1 MVFFAANENEPVVPI
16 GDDGKSIFKAD
27 TSMSMLSD
35 KRIGLALS
43 GGISRGPAHIGAL
56 NVLVQAGIPI
66 DYVTG
71 VSAGSIVGAVFC
83 AGVPLEKMND
93 LAIQIG
99 WRRVARLVWPRRGF
113 LSFKKLEWF
122 LTELIGDVDFQ
133 QLKIPFAVVVTD
145 LLSGEPVVLTEG
157 RVATA
162 VHASCAVPGFVEPV
176 ERDGRLLGD
185 GGVSCNLP
193 GKQVR
198 ALGADYVIGID
209 LMQPH
214 LRRRMGPF
222 RFGAMALETLV
233 QRSGGGLDSVD
244 CLIQPA
250 LAGFNSLTFGRAAY
264 LIERGEAATRQ
275 RQDTILAALNK
286 PPALDLP
293 HIPDTP
299 VQIA

>member
-1 MVFFAANENEPVVPI
+1 MDIPHR
-16 GDDGKSIFKAD
+16 
-27 TSMSMLSD
+27 

-43 GGISRGPAHIGAL
+43 GGISRGPAHIGVL
-56 NVLVQAGIPI
+56 NVLAQQGIPI
-66 DYVTG
+66 DRVAG
-71 VSAGSIVGAVFC
+71 VSAGSIIGAVFC
-83 AGVPLEKMND
+83 AGVPLEMMNE
-93 LAIQIG
+93 AAMKIG
-99 WRRVARLVWPRRGF
+99 WRRMARLVWPRRGF
-113 LSFKKLEWF
+113 LSFRKLERF
-122 LTELIGDVDFQ
+122 LIDLIGDVEFH

-145 LLSGEPVVLTEG
+145 LLSGEPVVLRDG

-198 ALGADYVIGID
+198 AQGADYVIGVD

-222 RFGAMALETLV
+222 RFGAMAFEMLI
-233 QRSGGGLDSVD
+233 QRSGGGLESVD

-250 LAGFNSLTFGRAAY
+250 LAGFNSLAFGRAAY
-264 LIERGEAATRQ
+264 LIERGESAARQ
-275 RQDTILAALNK
+275 QQDTILAALNK
-286 PPALDLP
+286 PPTFRLP
-293 HIPDTP
+293 PLSPAPDTP
-299 VQIA
+299 VPTV